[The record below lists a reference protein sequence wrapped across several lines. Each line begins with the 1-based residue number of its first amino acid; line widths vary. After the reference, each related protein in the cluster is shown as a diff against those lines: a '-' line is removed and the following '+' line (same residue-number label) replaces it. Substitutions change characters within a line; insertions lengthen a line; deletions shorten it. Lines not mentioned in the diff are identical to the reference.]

1 MAGLELAIIHSRG
14 DLVTAL
20 AAPAVG
26 ETELGALG
34 PGGDALQAARDW
46 LARELHDGVV
56 QRLTLMVV
64 ELEHLKRRGSRP
76 VDLER
81 LQQSTRESIGDLRRL
96 LCELRD
102 EPAVDFGFVDSV
114 RGRLE
119 QLAEET
125 GTLADLVV
133 HSWPEELPAHQAM
146 NLRRIVG
153 EALSNVRRHSGA
165 SRVTVTLQAVNGSL
179 AITIADNGRGM
190 ASAEGGFGLRGMGE
204 RARLLGGRISLD
216 SSPGRGTT
224 VRCISPL
231 GGS

>member
-1 MAGLELAIIHSRG
+1 MTAMA
-14 DLVTAL
+14 V
-20 AAPAVG
+20 VG
-26 ETELGALG
+26 ARQTNLGAVDAH
-34 PGGDALQAARDW
+34 GDAFQAARDW

-56 QRLTLMVV
+56 QRLTVMVV
-64 ELEHLKRRGSRP
+64 EFEHLKRRGSRP
-76 VDLER
+76 ADLER
-81 LQQSTRESIGDLRRL
+81 LQQSARESIGDLRRL

-114 RGRLE
+114 RERLE

-125 GTLADLVV
+125 GTLAELVV
-133 HSWPEELPAHQAM
+133 HSWPDELPAHQAM

-153 EALSNVRRHSGA
+153 EAISNVRRHSGA

-190 ASAEGGFGLRGMGE
+190 ASRDGGFGLRGMSE
-204 RARLLGGRISLD
+204 RARLLGGRISFD
-216 SSPGRGTT
+216 SAPGEGTT